1 MGRLL
6 KFWQLSRREKLFFFE
21 ASALLLIAQ
30 LCVKQ
35 IAFRHIDSF
44 LRARWSGRNQR
55 TFGSDDDVKLVNLSL
70 SRIAN
75 LLPWKSPC
83 LSRSVAA
90 FIMLRRRGIPAVM
103 VAGVKFSEDSS
114 LVAHAWVHTGNDVTN
129 ANSENSPFAGVVRI
143 GQTPVIADSA
153 PNHVD

>member
-21 ASALLLIAQ
+21 ASALLLISN
-30 LCVKQ
+30 LSVKQ

-44 LRARWSGRNQR
+44 LRARWSDQNQP

-75 LLPWKSPC
+75 LLPWKGSC
-83 LSRSVAA
+83 LSRSIAA
-90 FIMLRRRGIPAVM
+90 FIMLRRRGIPAAII
-103 VAGVKFSEDSS
+103 AGVKFSEDRS
-114 LVAHAWVHTGNDVTN
+114 LHAHAWVHIGHGEPDGN
-129 ANSENSPFAGVVRI
+129 AENPAF
-143 GQTPVIADSA
+143 TPVVKIG
-153 PNHVD
+153 